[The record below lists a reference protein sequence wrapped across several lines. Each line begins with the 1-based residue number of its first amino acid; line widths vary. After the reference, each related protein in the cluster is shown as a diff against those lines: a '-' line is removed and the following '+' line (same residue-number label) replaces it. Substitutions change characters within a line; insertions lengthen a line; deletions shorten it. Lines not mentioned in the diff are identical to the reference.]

1 VSAGT
6 DRLTAVPEL
15 VADQRRT
22 GALGRRGSGDH
33 GSLQRSPRRVAP
45 ASVRRRTYIEHRRAH
60 HVTDAKGNPPGHTQG
75 DISLTDARKI
85 LGIAGSL
92 RKASY
97 NRHALLAARDLLP
110 AGVKLDIAEL
120 EGLAPFNQ
128 DKESSPSPELLAFK
142 KAIRAADAIL
152 FATPEYNYG
161 VPGVLK
167 NAIDCASRPY
177 GDSAWVGKPVAVMGA
192 SIGLFGTVRA
202 QLQLRQSFVFLNMH
216 PVNQPE
222 VMIGNAAK
230 AFDAKGKLVDET
242 SIKLLR
248 QLLQNLVSAI
258 GPYTSQATVR

>member
-1 VSAGT
+1 MT
-6 DRLTAVPEL
+6 D
-15 VADQRRT
+15 
-22 GALGRRGSGDH
+22 S
-33 GSLQRSPRRVAP
+33 
-45 ASVRRRTYIEHRRAH
+45 
-60 HVTDAKGNPPGHTQG
+60 
-75 DISLTDARKI
+75 RKI

-97 NRHALLAARDLLP
+97 NRFALFAAQDLLP
-110 AGVKLDIAEL
+110 AGVQLDIVGLDA
-120 EGLAPFNQ
+120 LAPFNQ
-128 DKESSPSPELLAFK
+128 DTESSPAPELVAFK

-167 NAIDCASRPY
+167 NAIDSASRPY

-192 SIGLFGTVRA
+192 STGMFGTVRA
-202 QLQLRQSFVFLNMH
+202 QLQLRQSFVFLNMY

-222 VMIGNAAK
+222 VMIANAAK
-230 AFDAKGKLVDET
+230 AFDAQGKLVDET

-258 GPYTSQATVR
+258 EPSRSRAVAR